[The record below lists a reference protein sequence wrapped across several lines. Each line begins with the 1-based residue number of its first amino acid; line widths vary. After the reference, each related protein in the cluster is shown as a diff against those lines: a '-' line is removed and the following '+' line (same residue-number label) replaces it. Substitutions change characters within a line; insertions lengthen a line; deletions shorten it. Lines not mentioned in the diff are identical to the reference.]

1 MKRRSVRLRD
11 DRQKPERR
19 QHGETTRWCPH
30 VVMAENLFNLC
41 SHLLDLHFG
50 LNSGLVGLKCCRS
63 RLQLV
68 TGLWL
73 WTDRN
78 KSFIQ
83 LLWKKKTQ
91 NWNTPA
97 EASDRKEKSVSKSHI
112 FGGFAPLTESSIAP
126 EDVFLMFKV
135 FVRGTVKIREVKLHS
150 SVQQPYKPACR
161 IQGPWNVPRCLSSI
175 SRRDQ
180 VEIRW
185 PQGSNHRKEVL
196 LLVKVIG
203 AASERSV
210 SVTESSHRW
219 SVALKRSQSCR

>member
-19 QHGETTRWCPH
+19 QHGETARWCPH

-78 KSFIQ
+78 ESFIQ
-83 LLWKKKTQ
+83 LLWKKKTL

-97 EASDRKEKSVSKSHI
+97 EASGRKEKSVKESYFWLNPRSHQK
-112 FGGFAPLTESSIAP
+112 TYSSCLKYLWEELWKYGRWNFTARSSSLINPPAG
-126 EDVFLMFKV
+126 FKV
-135 FVRGTVKIREVKLHS
+135 LEMS
-150 SVQQPYKPACR
+150 PAAFLPFL
-161 IQGPWNVPRCLSSI
+161 GG
-175 SRRDQ
+175 
-180 VEIRW
+180 IRW
-185 PQGSNHRKEVL
+185 KFADLRVQT
-196 LLVKVIG
+196 
-203 AASERSV
+203 
-210 SVTESSHRW
+210 TEKKSYYW
-219 SVALKRSQSCR
+219 

>member
-1 MKRRSVRLRD
+1 MKIQIWSHVAELRPKISKLILKRSSILQRWRGGLSGWETT
-11 DRQKPERR
+11 DRNQRR
-19 QHGETTRWCPH
+19 QHGETARWCPH

-73 WTDRN
+73 WIDRN
-78 KSFIQ
+78 ESFIQ
-83 LLWKKKTQ
+83 LLWKKKTL

-175 SRRDQ
+175 SRRD
-180 VEIRW
+180 
-185 PQGSNHRKEVL
+185 
-196 LLVKVIG
+196 
-203 AASERSV
+203 
-210 SVTESSHRW
+210 
-219 SVALKRSQSCR
+219 